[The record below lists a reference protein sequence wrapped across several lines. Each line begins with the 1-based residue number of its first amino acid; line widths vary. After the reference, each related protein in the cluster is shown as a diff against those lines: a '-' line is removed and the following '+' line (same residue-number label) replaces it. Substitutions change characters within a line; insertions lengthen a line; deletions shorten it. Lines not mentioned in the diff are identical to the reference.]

1 MTDRSNT
8 ALLVVAGALCALSI
22 GAAIYL
28 GRPDMSSEPAPLV
41 ATEPAQ
47 EQQVAVAPST
57 DEEEATTSKATT
69 TPDAPTIDEVRLEP
83 DGLTI
88 IAGRALAGSRIAVL
102 LDGEEMTSVDVDR
115 SGAFAALTEI
125 APSTAPR
132 VLSLLQTTEAGETT
146 SQDEVILAPVEQA
159 VAVAEVDKPATPPAT
174 DTASVGQPTEEA
186 SDNKP
191 AVAPADRIAD
201 AEQPPS
207 PPQQSS
213 VALLKSTQQGIELLN
228 PAPEF
233 QDNVAI
239 DTISYGD
246 GGAVQLAGRAQE
258 DAAEVRIYLDNNPIA
273 VIDVDERGRWTG
285 DLPEVDAGVYTLR
298 VDELNA
304 KGDVTS
310 RVETPFKREAP
321 DVLAAATAADPDARS
336 ITVQTGATL
345 WAIARDRYGD
355 GALYVQ
361 VFEANRDTIR
371 NPDLIYP
378 GQVFA
383 LPE

>member
-1 MTDRSNT
+1 
-8 ALLVVAGALCALSI
+8 
-22 GAAIYL
+22 
-28 GRPDMSSEPAPLV
+28 
-41 ATEPAQ
+41 
-47 EQQVAVAPST
+47 
-57 DEEEATTSKATT
+57 
-69 TPDAPTIDEVRLEP
+69 
-83 DGLTI
+83 
-88 IAGRALAGSRIAVL
+88 
-102 LDGEEMTSVDVDR
+102 
-115 SGAFAALTEI
+115 
-125 APSTAPR
+125 
-132 VLSLLQTTEAGETT
+132 
-146 SQDEVILAPVEQA
+146 
-159 VAVAEVDKPATPPAT
+159 
-174 DTASVGQPTEEA
+174 
-186 SDNKP
+186 
-191 AVAPADRIAD
+191 IAD

-258 DAAEVRIYLDNNPIA
+258 DAAEVRIYLDNDPIA